1 MNLTDEQLAA
11 ATDPSR
17 RVVVIAPP
25 GSGKTATLAARVREV
40 RAGNLVGSQALAVT
54 FTNKAARELEERT
67 DGKAR
72 ASTFHGLAVQ
82 LKRLCES
89 APFTVYDETDRADV
103 ACTAGEDLGIL
114 KPGNYRDRRKASEK
128 VLSDDAGR
136 RAYTQAMRR
145 YRAVDYDM
153 LVDDAIGHARESE
166 GLRRHFSS
174 THALI
179 DETQDNDP
187 KQWELLGLLQP
198 PAVFVV
204 GDPRQQI
211 YGWRGGSA
219 TGLLRAWN
227 DVAPDGSPRWG
238 RHALTRNF
246 RSVPGIVS
254 LGNRI
259 ASGMPVEA
267 PPMVASRLPLDAPA
281 VLAGVTDS
289 ADEEA
294 DAVAGYILKSIDG
307 WESGPPRAMVLV
319 RQWRH
324 LDRVRDALKAAG
336 VPHLHLGERSNF
348 WQAEPVKIAIRALGL
363 AVNPANDLW
372 TRQLAGW
379 AGVPMVQVRRAQVAA
394 ARTGDPLAVVLR
406 SLSGGSVPWLPALDG
421 TTRASD
427 AVGLVDASLRIT
439 DRYRTTGRTTKAE
452 LAEELRTRVLA
463 WESEASDTSVR
474 ALLDHLATRSAQDE
488 ATESPVWLATVHAVK
503 GLEAPHVAVVGMH
516 QGGFSGSAEEDRR
529 LWFVAATRAR
539 DSLLCMA
546 SGVPGAFWAEAME
559 ESRGSGSDVS
569 AS

>member
-1 MNLTDEQLAA
+1 MNLTDEQRAA

-17 RVVVIAPP
+17 RVAVIAPP

-54 FTNKAARELEERT
+54 FTHKAARELEERT

-89 APFTVYDETDRADV
+89 APFTVYDETDRSDV
-103 ACTAGEDLGIL
+103 ACAVGEDLGIL
-114 KPGNYRDRRKASEK
+114 KPNGYKDRRRAAEK
-128 VLSDDAGR
+128 VFADTAAR

-219 TGLLRAWN
+219 VGLLRAWN
-227 DVAPDGSPRWG
+227 DVDAEGRPRWG

-259 ASGMPVEA
+259 ASAMPVEA
-267 PPMVASRLPLDAPA
+267 PPMVASRAPLDSPA
-281 VLAGVTDS
+281 VLAGITED

-294 DAVAGYILKSIDG
+294 DAVTGYVLQSIEG
-307 WESGPPRAMVLV
+307 WESGPPRVMVLV

-348 WQAEPVKIAIRALGL
+348 WQAEPVKLAVRALDL

-379 AGVPMVQVRRAQVAA
+379 AGVPRDQLRRAQVAA

-406 SLSGGSVPWLPALDG
+406 ALSGGAVPWLPAVDA
-421 TTRASD
+421 TMRASE
-427 AVGLVDASLRIT
+427 AVALVDAALRIT
-439 DRYRTTGRTTKAE
+439 ERYRTTGRTTKAE
-452 LAEELRTRVLA
+452 LAEELRARVLA
-463 WESEASDTSVR
+463 WETEASDVSVR
-474 ALLDHLATRSAQDE
+474 ALLDYLATRSAQDE
-488 ATESPVWLATVHAVK
+488 ATESPVWLSTVHAVK

-516 QGGFSGSAEEDRR
+516 GAGFRDSIEEERR

-539 DSLLCMA
+539 DSLLCTAPGM
-546 SGVPGAFWAEAME
+546 PGAFWAEAME
-559 ESRGSGSDVS
+559 E
-569 AS
+569 ASKEVRDDR